1 MVLSNASRLRQA
13 NPAMSSATRRARV
26 GLALVSTWMVM
37 PASGTSDHG
46 KPKNTLTNTSGSR
59 ASQVS
64 ARCTRSLHGDAPVHC
79 TTVGEMIGTF
89 TVTVV
94 GA

>member
-1 MVLSNASRLRQA
+1 
-13 NPAMSSATRRARV
+13 MSSAICCA
-26 GLALVSTWMVM
+26 AAASPLVIAWMVM

-46 KPKNTLTNTSGSR
+46 KPKYTFTTVSGAR

-64 ARCTRSLHGDAPVHC
+64 ARCTRSIHGEAPVHC

-89 TVTVV
+89 TVACA
-94 GA
+94 GR